1 MADGGGSDGGGSDG
15 GWSRGVV
22 GHTFIGGV
30 SGHQHGRQR
39 TGKWFRIAPGGLGQT
54 VPRLVVTET
63 SKGGYVGA
71 RHWVTPVGGHLGYV
85 EWEIIRCAPDWR

>member
-15 GWSRGVV
+15 GWSRGAV

-39 TGKWFRIAPGGLGQT
+39 TGKWFRIAPGDLGQT